1 MMYHVGDRVVIRS
14 DLVASQV
21 YYMLDKSKGDTV
33 TDAMIEYRGKA
44 ATISRYENGK
54 YRLKEFSWYWT
65 DEMFEG
71 LESDLSSA
79 VTPSEFGLE
88 MLL

>member
-1 MMYHVGDRVVIRS
+1 MMYRVGDRVVIRS
-14 DLVASQV
+14 DLVENQKYS
-21 YYMLDKSKGDTV
+21 MLDKSQ
-33 TDAMIEYRGKA
+33 TDIVNSSMMEYRGKT
-44 ATISRYENGK
+44 ATISWYENGK
-54 YRLKEFSWYWT
+54 YKLREFDWYWT